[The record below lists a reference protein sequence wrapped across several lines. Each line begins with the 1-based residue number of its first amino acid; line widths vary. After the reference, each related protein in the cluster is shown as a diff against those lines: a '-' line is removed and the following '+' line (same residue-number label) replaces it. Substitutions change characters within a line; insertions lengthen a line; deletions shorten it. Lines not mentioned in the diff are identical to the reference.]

1 MSLLWRNDSL
11 CSVSVCHFAY
21 KFLFRHSDG
30 KKIFPL
36 RTREKKKNLHGRFHT
51 FELILYL
58 ILISKINFSVFHSTL
73 SSSINVEY

>member
-21 KFLFRHSDG
+21 KFLFRHSDV
-30 KKIFPL
+30 KKYSSTSYQRKEKEF
-36 RTREKKKNLHGRFHT
+36 TRKISYV
-51 FELILYL
+51 ELILYL
-58 ILISKINFSVFHSTL
+58 IFISKINFSVFHSTL